1 MYVSIGA
8 ICCLH
13 YTSEFMD
20 FPEKDKYIGNKYI
33 NLIILLLLSEAR
45 VALLILFPLIKDL
58 LASEN
63 VASFHFFLST

>member
-20 FPEKDKYIGNKYI
+20 FPEKDKYIGNK
-33 NLIILLLLSEAR
+33 
-45 VALLILFPLIKDL
+45 
-58 LASEN
+58 
-63 VASFHFFLST
+63 